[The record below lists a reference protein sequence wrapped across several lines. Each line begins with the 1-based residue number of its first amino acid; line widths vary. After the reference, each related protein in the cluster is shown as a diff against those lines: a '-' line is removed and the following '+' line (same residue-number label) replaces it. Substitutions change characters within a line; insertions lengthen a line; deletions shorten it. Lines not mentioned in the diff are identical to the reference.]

1 MSLAMSSFP
10 FSSEAQIAPETDA
23 ECEIVNEEAICEGDL
38 SEGVVANFA
47 GPSFNTL
54 TIQNVTGPIAP
65 AAGVGGVVFISD
77 TTAVNINVEDGVII
91 NTDNSTDEGG
101 MGIFGQTQTGD
112 INITS
117 GAEINTDGG
126 SFSAI
131 GILGLSTSDLGDVTI
146 DNSGDITVTTSAQ
159 RSGGISGQRLTEG
172 GSVTVTNTGD
182 ITATSTSVGERDEA
196 LSAIGASSAVGA
208 DEIEVIN
215 DGVLRIQ
222 TAAGNTDTD
231 LAGAAA
237 AILTNNFDSNGTT
250 SILNTN
256 MIFTN
261 GPGADGI
268 VGVISSADD
277 AGADLLI
284 TNQGDIT
291 LDGEGSFGIV
301 GNSLGGSSNISINNT
316 ASISAS
322 NGGNSGGGIFGF
334 ATSEG
339 EPDIGITNFDIQ
351 NSGTITG
358 DGEFDIGIRIS
369 DQGNLSESEVNSVI
383 ENTGEITLSGNGRG
397 ISVETQTAET
407 VDAVINNSGDISL
420 ANTSGN
426 TSNAIFV
433 RTGVGDNFDAT
444 ATINNSGN
452 LNVANSNVIS
462 IGANNAI
469 VNNDGNINATGENTF
484 GIFATLTEDGQSLS
498 VNNTGSFT
506 SSEGT
511 GGGILG
517 FVSSEGSADI
527 DVTNSGTISGS
538 GSFDWGI
545 RVIDNG
551 STESAEINSTL
562 TNDGDIL
569 LAESGRGIAV
579 EALIA
584 GTVNSVISNTGTIT
598 LDNIGNFSSGAI
610 YVENSVGDGFD
621 TSTTIDNSGDLLVTG
636 ANAVFVSTNQADITN
651 SGVIESDVLAID
663 IVNGGETETH
673 NITNSGTIRSTGSFA
688 VRLDSGAVTLTNE
701 TDGLIEGAFGGIT
714 IDNAIDTDVEI
725 TNAGTIN
732 ALGNDVSPTG
742 TAVFVTNGT
751 VELTNS
757 GEIDTRA
764 EATGD
769 LGTAI
774 NTTTSTTAN
783 GEDQVTNENGGS
795 IFGTIFLGDAN
806 DSLALHNGST
816 QDGLISLGAGDDQF
830 ELGVLGTVDTGS
842 TATFGDV
849 DLGAGDDIARIN
861 TFEFSEFTINGGT
874 ETDTFSLVDTGS
886 TASSVIDLNLNPLNI
901 TNFEQFTSD
910 ETGTFFVTEN
920 GSAFNEVLTNN
931 GNYVVNSDLSGTSF
945 TLNNGTFAGT
955 GILGDLSTIG
965 QSFLRPGGLS
975 VAGDGSLSS
984 MIGSLTTGN
993 LNLGAGTIFEV
1004 QVNDQGQSDQLFVNG
1019 SVSIV
1024 DSILNVLDADGGAFD
1039 GQTVF
1044 DYIIID
1050 NDGADAVDGVFSD
1063 ILNELAFLTP
1073 TVSYVGG
1080 DGNDVI
1086 LTLTVNNSTTPPPVD
1101 PPPMDVMGC
1110 NPDPAMSGE
1119 DVLCTGVDSDGFSV
1133 DPSIENVNVLV
1144 EEGATVTNTAL
1155 DALSSTVIGLFGDVN
1170 AGTLT
1175 NQGSIELN
1183 FPDRDQ
1189 VTGVQVLNDGNVI
1202 NDETGIIDVSGGE
1215 LNGIVR
1221 IGSNGSFIN
1230 RGIIRGEFFRS
1241 SDGVSLF
1248 ENNSFLNEEGGL
1260 IEVFVV
1266 DDGSF
1271 SAGGDVSAVRSS
1283 SGGSTII
1290 NEGVIRISPE
1300 DDGTG
1305 FRLTG
1310 IESTFGDTPSLI
1322 INGET
1327 GVIEANGE
1335 AVIEGIVANH
1345 SDIVQ
1350 NNGEIRVSST
1360 NEAGTESDPS
1370 FVLGSRG
1377 IRFSRNFN
1385 SDGSPGELV
1394 NTGLVSVTGN
1404 SSIGVELSDGVNFTN
1419 TGQVL
1424 SNGAGFVAGDAAG
1437 ESVLGEFGE
1446 MLQGSPGVLLVGGGS
1461 SEIVNEGLI
1470 QASGENSSAIVIGAQ
1485 STDIPVGP
1493 NDVLI
1498 SNTGEI
1504 RGTSGGITGF
1514 GDTDETQ
1521 FTIANGADGTIEAT
1535 AADGVGVSVE
1545 GAILALD
1552 TAGTVTGTGGTAISS
1567 GDQADGV
1574 IIRDTGVVNGDILLS
1589 GGDDVLTTESGASI
1603 IGSIDLGDGS
1613 DIVSLADGTS
1623 ITGDILFG
1631 AGDDTYLA
1639 ETSLDLDGQIFL
1651 GDDNDVIEL
1660 ISLDFGETVDGGSG
1674 SDTARFIG
1682 DGSVSDRDFDLMSL
1696 DFSNIETFSQD
1707 AGDVSVTLLGD
1718 GSVFNTYDL
1727 VQGASIVSGEFSDL
1741 LFTSQAGTTLS
1752 GSGTVGDLNL
1762 FGTLAP
1768 GTGIGTFTVG
1778 NYINFGEGSIF
1789 EVEVNDDGTSDQLAV
1804 FGSVTIDTGSTLSV
1818 LDANGGAF
1826 DSSDAFNFIIIDN
1839 QGAGNIDGMFDTI
1852 TNELAFLTP
1861 SVTYD
1866 AGDGNDVGLTLTV
1879 NNTAPPPPP
1888 VVEDEPEEPVDT
1900 GPLFPTAAQTFNQF
1914 ESATSLDNFE
1924 QTAGTDTS
1932 EVFGTILFLT
1942 NAQAP
1947 LAFDA
1952 ASGEIY
1958 TALTA
1963 HQTNSGQL
1971 NSSNSFSRA
1980 FQPLGEGVSAWVGG
1994 TVGDASIDT
2003 DGNGAEIDG
2012 STTRFQLGLDY
2023 RANESKF
2030 GAGARFSFLDQSVE
2044 VEDRSS
2050 IAEGDGW
2057 ALDGYARYGTSGS
2070 GVTLAASANIS
2081 EVEYDVAR
2089 QIVIDDLSR
2098 IANSSVDLDAYGFE
2112 AEARYGFD
2120 VGENW
2125 SVGPVAS
2132 ISYSDAEIGAFSET
2146 GAESLN
2152 LLSAGNDADR
2162 VWTGIGVFSNW
2173 QSESANID
2181 VSARYLAGES
2191 QFSEATLAFEGNADQ
2206 PFEVRSPRTNGE
2218 ALSLDASGSIVLGE
2232 GWRIGASLNGV
2243 TGGDVS
2249 ALSARAAISL
2259 DF

>member
-1 MSLAMSSFP
+1 MSLAMASLP

-77 TTAVNINVEDGVII
+77 TTPVNINVEDGVII

-101 MGIFGQTQTGD
+101 FGVFGQTQTGD
-112 INITS
+112 INIST
-117 GAEINTDGG
+117 GAQITTDGG

-131 GILGLSTSDLGDVTI
+131 GVLALSSSNLGDVTI
-146 DNSGDITVTTSAQ
+146 DNRGDINVTTSAQ
-159 RSGGISGQRLTEG
+159 RSGGLSGQRGAEG
-172 GSVTVTNTGD
+172 GTITITNTGD
-182 ITATSTSVGERDEA
+182 ITATSDSVGERDEA
-196 LSAIGASSAVGA
+196 LSAIGATNAVGA
-208 DEIEVIN
+208 GEIDITN

-222 TAAGNTDTD
+222 TATGNTDTD

-237 AILTNNFDSNGTT
+237 AILTNNFNSNGTT

-256 MIFTN
+256 MIFAN

-284 TNQGDIT
+284 TNQGDISV
-291 LDGEGSFGIV
+291 DGEGSYGIV
-301 GNSLGGSSNISINNT
+301 GNSLGGSSDISINNT
-316 ASISAS
+316 GQLSAS
-322 NGGNSGGGIFGF
+322 NGDGDGGGILGF
-334 ATSEG
+334 ATSAG
-339 EPDIGITNFDIQ
+339 DPDIGITNFDIQ

-358 DGEFDIGIRIS
+358 DGSFDIGIRVI
-369 DQGNLSESEVNSVI
+369 DQDALSGSEINSVI
-383 ENTGEITLSGNGRG
+383 ENTGEITLSGDGRG
-397 ISVETQTAET
+397 ISVEASFVET
-407 VDAVINNSGDISL
+407 VDTVINNSGDISL
-420 ANTSGN
+420 LNTTPNS
-426 TSNAIFV
+426 SNAITV
-433 RTGVGDNFDAT
+433 QTGVGENFDT
-444 ATINNSGN
+444 RATINNSGN
-452 LNVANSNVIS
+452 LNVVNSNVIS
-462 IGANNAI
+462 VSTNDAI
-469 VNNDGNINATGENTF
+469 INNDGNINVEGENTF
-484 GIFATLTEDGQSLS
+484 GVFATLNGEGQSLS
-498 VNNTGSFT
+498 VSNSGSIT
-506 SSEGT
+506 SSEGV

-517 FVSSEGSADI
+517 FVSSDGSTDI
-527 DVTNSGTISGS
+527 DVTNVGSISGS
-538 GSFDWGI
+538 GSFNWGV

-551 STESAEINSTL
+551 SSESAEIDSTI
-562 TNDGDIL
+562 TNAGDIV
-569 LAESGRGIAV
+569 LAGNGRGIAV

-598 LDNIGNFSSGAI
+598 LDTASDFSSGAI
-610 YVENSVGDGFD
+610 FVNNSVGDGFD
-621 TSTTIDNSGDLLVTG
+621 TSTTINNSGDVSVTG
-636 ANAVFVSTNQADITN
+636 TNAVFVSTNQADITN
-651 SGVIESDVLAID
+651 SGVIESDFLAID
-663 IVNGGETETH
+663 ILNGGDTEAH
-673 NITNSGTIRSTGSFA
+673 NITNSGTVRSTGSFA
-688 VRLDSGAVTLTNE
+688 VRLDSGAATLVNE
-701 TDGLIEGAFGGIT
+701 AGGVIEGAFGGIFV
-714 IDNAIDTDVEI
+714 DEVFDTDIEI
-725 TNAGTIN
+725 TNAGTISTS
-732 ALGNDVSPTG
+732 GNDTASTG
-742 TAVFVTNGT
+742 TAIFIDNGSL
-751 VELTNS
+751 VLNNS
-757 GEIDTRA
+757 GEI
-764 EATGD
+764 EAGADAMGD
-769 LGTAI
+769 FGTAI
-774 NTTTSTTAN
+774 ATSTN
-783 GEDQVTNENGGS
+783 FNVDGEDFVTNENGGS
-795 IFGTIFLGDAN
+795 IFGDIFLGDAN
-806 DSLALHNGST
+806 DSVALHNGST
-816 QDGLISLGAGDDQF
+816 HEGFISLGAGDDQF
-830 ELGVLGTVDTGS
+830 ELGVNGTVDVGA

-861 TFEFSEFTINGGT
+861 TFDFSDFSIDGGT
-874 ETDTFSLVDTGS
+874 ETDTFSLIDTGS

-901 TNFEQFTSD
+901 TNFERFTSD
-910 ETGTFFVTEN
+910 EAGTFFVTQN

-965 QSFLRPGGLS
+965 QSFLRPGGLN
-975 VAGDGSLSS
+975 VTGDGSLSS

-1004 QVNDQGQSDQLFVNG
+1004 QVNDQGQSDQVFVNG

-1044 DYIIID
+1044 DYLIID
-1050 NDGADAVDGVFSD
+1050 NDGGDAVDGIFSD

-1086 LTLTVNNSTTPPPVD
+1086 LTLTVNNSMNPPPVD

-1110 NPDPAMSGE
+1110 NPDPAISGD
-1119 DVLCTGVDSDGFSV
+1119 DVLCTGVDANGFST
-1133 DPSIENVNVLV
+1133 DTSIENVNVLV
-1144 EEGATVTNTAL
+1144 EQGATVTNTAQ
-1155 DALSSTVIGLFGDVN
+1155 DALSRTVIGLFGDVN

-1175 NQGSIELN
+1175 NQGLIELN
-1183 FPDRDQ
+1183 FPNRDQ
-1189 VTGVQVLNDGNVI
+1189 VVGVQVRNDGNVI

-1215 LNGIVR
+1215 LNDIVR
-1221 IGSNGSFIN
+1221 IGSNGSFVN
-1230 RGIIRGEFFRS
+1230 RGIIRGQFTRS
-1241 SDGVSLF
+1241 SEGVSLF
-1248 ENNSFLNEEGGL
+1248 ANNSFLNEEGGL
-1260 IEVFVV
+1260 IEVFVI
-1266 DDGSF
+1266 DDD
-1271 SAGGDVSAVRSS
+1271 SASGTGGVSAVQSGF
-1283 SGGSTII
+1283 GGSTII
-1290 NEGVIRISPE
+1290 NDGIIRISS
-1300 DDGTG
+1300 DDAATG
-1305 FRLTG
+1305 LRG
-1310 IESTFGDTPSLI
+1310 IESEFADDPTLI

-1327 GVIEANGE
+1327 GVVEATGE
-1335 AVIEGIVANH
+1335 QGITGIAARAIDSVSNEGVIT
-1345 SDIVQ
+1345 
-1350 NNGEIRVSST
+1350 VSS
-1360 NEAGTESDPS
+1360 NQEAGTESDPTFGLGATGLSVSGDSNPETS
-1370 FVLGSRG
+1370 FGVFENSGTITAQGASVVGVALGQNVDFTNSGLIRTDGEGFGMSSFRG
-1377 IRFSRNFN
+1377 ELTQEIE
-1385 SDGSPGELV
+1385 GSPGLYVTGSSDVSNSGTIEALGGNSAGILIGDPV
-1394 NTGLVSVTGN
+1394 ISSLDEAEVVTILNTGTVRGTTN
-1404 SSIGVELSDGVNFTN
+1404 GVLGF
-1419 TGQVL
+1419 
-1424 SNGAGFVAGDAAG
+1424 GAGD
-1437 ESVLGEFGE
+1437 
-1446 MLQGSPGVLLVGGGS
+1446 
-1461 SEIVNEGLI
+1461 
-1470 QASGENSSAIVIGAQ
+1470 GA
-1485 STDIPVGP
+1485 
-1493 NDVLI
+1493 
-1498 SNTGEI
+1498 
-1504 RGTSGGITGF
+1504 
-1514 GDTDETQ
+1514 Q
-1521 FTIANGADGTIEAT
+1521 FTIANGEGGVIEGT

-1552 TAGTVTGTGGTAISS
+1552 TAGTVTGTSGIAISS
-1567 GDQADGV
+1567 GEQADGV
-1574 IIRDTGVVNGDILLS
+1574 IVRDTGVVNGDILLG
-1589 GGDDVLTTESGASI
+1589 GGDDALTTESGALI
-1603 IGSIDLGDGS
+1603 NGSVDFGAGS
-1613 DIVSLADGTS
+1613 DIVVFADGTS
-1623 ITGDILFG
+1623 ISGDILFG
-1631 AGDDTYLA
+1631 AGEDIYFADA
-1639 ETSLDLDGQIFL
+1639 SLNLEGQIFL
-1651 GDDNDVIEL
+1651 GEDNDVIEL
-1660 ISLDFGETVDGGSG
+1660 TSLDFEETVDGGNG

-1682 DGSVSDRDFDLMSL
+1682 DGTLSGREFDLRSL
-1696 DFSNIETFSQD
+1696 DFSNIETFSQE
-1707 AGDVSVTLLGD
+1707 AFDVSVTLLGD
-1718 GSVFNTYDL
+1718 GSVFNAYDL
-1727 VQGASIVSGEFSDL
+1727 VFGASIVNGEFSDL
-1741 LFTSQAGTTLS
+1741 LFTSQAGTDLS

-1768 GTGIGTFTVG
+1768 GTGIGTFTVA
-1778 NYINFGEGSIF
+1778 NDINFRDGSIL
-1789 EVEVNDDGTSDQLAV
+1789 EVEVNDDGTSDQLSV
-1804 FGSVTIDTGSTLSV
+1804 FGNITIETGSTLSV
-1818 LDANGGAF
+1818 LDADGGAF
-1826 DSSDAFNFIIIDN
+1826 DSSDAFNYIIIDN
-1839 QGAGNIDGMFDTI
+1839 QGAGNINGVFDTI
-1852 TNELAFLTP
+1852 VNELAFLTP

-1900 GPLFPTAAQTFNQF
+1900 GPLFPTAAQTFNQI

-1932 EVFGTILFLT
+1932 EVYGTILFLT

-1980 FQPLGEGVSAWVGG
+1980 YQPLGEGVSAWVGG

-2030 GAGARFSFLDQSVE
+2030 GAGARLSFLDQSVE

-2050 IAEGDGW
+2050 IAQGDGW

-2070 GVTLAASANIS
+2070 GVTLAASASIS

-2098 IANSSVDLDAYGFE
+2098 IATSSVDLEAYGFE

-2132 ISYSDAEIGAFSET
+2132 ISYSDAEVGAFSET

-2218 ALSLDASGSIVLGE
+2218 ALSLDASGSIVLGD